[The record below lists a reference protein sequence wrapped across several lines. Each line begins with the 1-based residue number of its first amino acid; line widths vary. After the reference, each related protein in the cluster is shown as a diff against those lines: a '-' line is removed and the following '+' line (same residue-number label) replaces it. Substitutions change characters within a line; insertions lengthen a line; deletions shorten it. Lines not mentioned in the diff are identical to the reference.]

1 MYDLANDPGELV
13 NLAAAPAHAAT
24 RADLEQ
30 RLAAILEAHGLGP
43 GNDPMPLDEWI
54 KTELPDA
61 KVR

>member
-1 MYDLANDPGELV
+1 MLAMTT
-13 NLAAAPAHAAT
+13 AAAPAHAAT

-43 GNDPMPLDEWI
+43 GNDPMPLDEGI

-61 KVR
+61 KIR

>member
-24 RADLEQ
+24 RVDLEQ

-43 GNDPMPLDEWI
+43 GNDPMPLDEGI

-61 KVR
+61 KIR